1 MLTKF
6 LRVAFSSLAV
16 AGTTLGFTLLNMS
29 VLIEGNFAPL
39 GQVGVLKA
47 EALKPDQVY
56 ERAISAVVSIQSD
69 TSVGSGILVTE
80 NGMVLTNAH
89 VVANSNAVTVKT
101 NDGKQYTGTVLAFGV
116 EGTDLAVVQIQDS
129 EGNSSKFNTIR
140 FANPNSIR
148 VGQSVFAIGSPFGLQ
163 GTLTTG
169 IVSRI
174 DRERGLIQTDAAI
187 NPGNSGGPL
196 LNENAELIGINTS
209 IYDPRAGNSTE
220 AGSLGIGFAI
230 PVDQVQ
236 AFLTA
241 VQNGSAPTTAQTQP
255 PLVSGSPVQELA
267 LNSNVQGE
275 LDSNSEV
282 LPADNSYFNAY
293 TFEGRT
299 GQQVVIAMNSSDLNP
314 YLILLAPNGTALAQ
328 DDDGGGGKNSRL
340 SVTLPNDGTYTILA
354 NSYDPGEMG
363 AYNLELATTSSSQPQ
378 VHLLLQTEGVL
389 DQNSPTLQDGSFYA
403 EHTFE
408 GTAGQSVTISLNSSD
423 FDPYLMLIGPDNQ
436 VLAENDDAA
445 SNTLNSALTVTLPT
459 SGTYRIIANAYQAK
473 SMGHYTLT
481 VR

>member
-6 LRVAFSSLAV
+6 LRLASSSLAV

-29 VLIEGNFAPL
+29 VLVEGNFAPL
-39 GQVGVLKA
+39 GQVGIHKA
-47 EALKPDQVY
+47 VALKPDQVY

-69 TSVGSGILVTE
+69 TSVGSGILVSE
-80 NGMVLTNAH
+80 DGMVLTNSH
-89 VVANSNAVTVKT
+89 VVAGSSAVIVQT
-101 NDGKQYTGTVLAFGV
+101 NDGKQYPGTVVAFGA
-116 EGTDLAVVQIQDS
+116 EGTDLAVVQIQHS
-129 EGNSSKFNTIR
+129 EEPGTKFATIR
-140 FANPNSIR
+140 FANPNSVR
-148 VGQSVFAIGSPFGLQ
+148 VGQSVFAIGSPFGFQ

-209 IYDPRAGNSTE
+209 IYDPRAGNATE

-255 PLVSGSPVQELA
+255 PLVSGSTIQGLA
-267 LNSNVQGE
+267 LNSTVQGR
-275 LDSNSEV
+275 LDRTSAV

-293 TFEGRT
+293 TFEGNA
-299 GQQVVIAMNSSDLNP
+299 GQQIVIAMSSSELNP

-340 SVTLPNDGTYTILA
+340 AVTLPNNGTYTILA
-354 NSYDPGEMG
+354 NSYDPGEIG
-363 AYNLELATTSSSQPQ
+363 AYNLELATASSAEPQ
-378 VHLLLQTEGVL
+378 ARLLMQVEGVL
-389 DQNSPTLQDGSFYA
+389 NQSSPTLQDGSFYGEYA
-403 EHTFE
+403 FE
-408 GTAGQSVTISLNSSD
+408 GTAGQSITIALNSSD
-423 FDPYLMLIGPDNQ
+423 FDPYLILVGPDNQ

-445 SNTLNSALTVTLPT
+445 SNTLNSALTITLPV
-459 SGTYRIIANAYQAK
+459 SGTYRIIANAYEA
-473 SMGHYTLT
+473 SSTGRYTLT